1 MIAAVV
7 VAATLTKPQYQ
18 HVLDRA
24 NGRVTKADAAAHRA
38 LTPSATRADAARAL
52 RTMSAAERA
61 NARLLASVT
70 PPPRAAAVNAAIV
83 HAERVFAAELD
94 VFAQRVET
102 APTRA
107 KALAILHGPGPQR
120 GPRLLERAIARL
132 HALGYR

>member
-1 MIAAVV
+1 VIAAVV

-18 HVLDRA
+18 RILDRA
-24 NGRVTKADAAAHRA
+24 DARVAKADAAAHRA
-38 LTPSATRADAARAL
+38 LTPAATRADAARAL

-61 NARLLASVT
+61 DAGLLARVA

-94 VFAQRVET
+94 VFAHRVET

-107 KALAILHGPGPQR
+107 QAIAILHGPGPQR
-120 GPRLLERAIARL
+120 GPKLLERAIARL